1 MRLQFAYYLLFTSFI
16 SCYRPNTYGQD
27 QGAIIIKRYLFEPG
41 ITMNIDSKIL
51 YKNRLSIQEVVELN
65 TREDSSGKSF
75 FTKVL
80 FYTYLDPDKNLC
92 YNYKSFSDT
101 AKFINYYTNMDST
114 IINGGWNFYS
124 NQKNF
129 YDSLIDLKD
138 TVINRVEYK
147 RIRVDNE
154 TKNKKIYSNIY
165 FFRCDRVGLLVNFNK
180 SLSDKIGCS
189 VVRVDTWKENK
200 LITTVEILF
209 LSDQLSKDE
218 IKVFKAW
225 ENNAKAKPVNK

>member
-1 MRLQFAYYLLFTSFI
+1 M
-16 SCYRPNTYGQD
+16 D
-27 QGAIIIKRYLFEPG
+27 Q
-41 ITMNIDSKIL
+41 
-51 YKNRLSIQEVVELN
+51 
-65 TREDSSGKSF
+65 
-75 FTKVL
+75 
-80 FYTYLDPDKNLC
+80 
-92 YNYKSFSDT
+92 
-101 AKFINYYTNMDST
+101 T
-114 IINGGWNFYS
+114 IIHGCWNVYS